1 MSQTLPVDVQMI
13 VDGYSR
19 NEIFIKAFLDILAT
33 EGIVKCYQSEIV
45 EFLNLDQSNVNRA
58 LKSLI
63 KKQQI
68 KIISK
73 GNSRTPTTFKVD

>member
-19 NEIFIKAFLDILAT
+19 NEIFIKAFLNILAT
-33 EGIVKCYQSEIV
+33 EGIAKCYQSEIV

-73 GNSRTPTTFKVD
+73 GNSRTPTTFMVD